1 MTIKNKFGWGSLPI
15 ALFTALIM
23 LVGCKEEY
31 PAAGSIPDNTPPQ
44 ANFSFAQLASDNYLE
59 VTFTNLSTSSTDY
72 LWDFGDGNTST
83 DFEPVHIYAAEGTY
97 TVTLVS
103 SDKLDVEST
112 KVMEIELTEPAAY
125 VPPILEPSFEDGQL
139 TGATGDGRDSWRN
152 SDIGGVIQITSRPV
166 LKIGRAH
173 V

>member
-1 MTIKNKFGWGSLPI
+1 MKMTIKNKFGWGSLPI

-103 SDKLDVEST
+103 SDKLDVESLQPKKAHSPIWVTPSGIVTDVRPLQPT
-112 KVMEIELTEPAAY
+112 KAWF
-125 VPPILEPSFEDGQL
+125 PIWVTLSGIVSDVSPLQPSNAQL
-139 TGATGDGRDSWRN
+139 P
-152 SDIGGVIQITSRPV
+152 I
-166 LKIGRAH
+166 
-173 V
+173 